1 MLAAGWRGVGLK
13 QPRGQMPASS
23 PARSLALILGDQLSL
38 DNPVLDH
45 VRRDGSPVL
54 MLECA
59 AEATHV
65 WSHKARIAVF
75 ISAMRHF
82 ASELT
87 KAGHALD
94 YVSMEASAQSGLA
107 DLVKE
112 AMARHSA
119 TALVVC
125 EPGEWRL
132 EQDLRALCKA
142 QGWTL
147 TLLADTHFMCT
158 KEAFARW
165 AGESKT
171 LRMEFFYRNMR
182 KQYDVLMAADGKPV
196 GDRWNFDA
204 DNRKGYLK
212 AGPPVNEAPL
222 AFKPDKITRD
232 VIKMVSSRF
241 ADHPGALTD
250 FDWPVSRS
258 DALAALAHF
267 IDHRLPTF
275 GEHQDAMW
283 TDTPFGSHALIS
295 SALNLK
301 LLDPLEVVQA
311 AQAAWDDD
319 KVPLAAAE
327 GFIRQ
332 VMGWRE
338 FMRGAY
344 WLDMPTMGKANHFKH
359 ARALPKWYWTG
370 NTGMACQRAV
380 IEQTLRYG
388 YAHHIQRLMI
398 VGNFAMMAQVLPEQ
412 VADWFLA
419 VYLDA
424 VEWVELPNV
433 AGMALFAN
441 GGRFTSKPYAASGAY
456 VKRMSNYCK
465 GCRYKP
471 ESRSGENACPVTVLY
486 WNFLAEKRSEL
497 SKNPRATL
505 MIKNLDRIDSAEL
518 EKIQTTAK
526 HMLENLDDL

>member
-1 MLAAGWRGVGLK
+1 
-13 QPRGQMPASS
+13 MPATR
-23 PARSLALILGDQLSL
+23 ARSLALILGDQLSL
-38 DNPVLDH
+38 DNPVLDQ
-45 VRRDGSPVL
+45 VRRDEGPVL
-54 MLECA
+54 MVECA

-65 WSHKARIAVF
+65 WSHKSRIAVF

-82 ASELT
+82 ASLLA

-94 YVSMEASAQSGLA
+94 YVSMEASAQRGLA
-107 DLVKE
+107 DTVKE
-112 AMARHSA
+112 AMMRHSV
-119 TALVVC
+119 TELVVC

-132 EQDLRALCKA
+132 EQDLRALCKEH
-142 QGWTL
+142 GWKL
-147 TLLADTHFMCT
+147 TLLVDTHFMCS

-182 KQYDVLMAADGKPV
+182 KQYNVLMADDGKPV

-204 DNRKGYLK
+204 ENRKGYPK
-212 AGPPVNEAPL
+212 VGPPKSEPPV
-222 AFKPDKITRD
+222 AFKPDKITLE
-232 VIKMVSSRF
+232 VIKMVNTRF
-241 ADHPGALTD
+241 GDHPGALAD

-258 DALAALAHF
+258 DALVALAHF
-267 IDHRLPTF
+267 VEHRLPTF

-283 TDTPFGSHALIS
+283 TETPFGSHALIS

-301 LLDPLEVVQA
+301 LLNPQEVVQA
-311 AQAAWDDD
+311 AQTAWENN

-327 GFIRQ
+327 GFVRQ

-344 WLDMPTMGKANHFKH
+344 WLDMPAMGRGNHFKH
-359 ARALPKWYWTG
+359 TRMLPKWYWTG
-370 NTGMACQRAV
+370 DTSMACQRTV
-380 IEQTLRYG
+380 IEQTMRYG
-388 YAHHIQRLMI
+388 YAHHIQRLMV
-398 VGNFAMMAQVLPEQ
+398 VGNFAMMAEVLPEQ
-412 VADWFLA
+412 VEDWFLA

-456 VKRMSNYCK
+456 IKRMSNYCK
-465 GCRYKP
+465 ACRYKP
-471 ESRSGENACPVTVLY
+471 ESRSGENACPVTTLY
-486 WNFLAEKRSEL
+486 WNFLAEKRAEL
-497 SKNPRATL
+497 SKNPRAAL
-505 MIKNLDRIDSAEL
+505 MIKNLDRIEPAEL
-518 EKIQTTAK
+518 RKIQSTAR